1 MWVVN
6 LILGIVTL
14 FMALQNEQPDW
25 LTWLLGISAGV
36 NLGSV
41 VLHFIYL

>member
-1 MWVVN
+1 MWIVN

-14 FMALQNEQPDW
+14 FLALQNEGPDW
-25 LTWLLGISAGV
+25 LTWLLAISAGV

-41 VLHFIYL
+41 VLHLIYI